1 MRLFGDIKQ
10 DEQEKMKIESTTIS
24 DVLVIMP
31 DLFEDERGFFME
43 TYQAQHFKALG
54 ISSEFLQDNHSGSSQ
69 GVLRGMHYQIERPQG
84 KLVRVAHGEVFDVAV
99 DLRKSSDTYGK
110 WVGATLTA
118 ENKHQLWIPPGFAHG
133 FYVLS
138 DWADLLYK
146 VTEYYAPEWDRVL
159 RWDDPEI
166 GIVWPLLGGVLPQ
179 LSSKDAD
186 GGSLAEAE
194 LFD

>member
-1 MRLFGDIKQ
+1 
-10 DEQEKMKIESTTIS
+10 MKIESTIIP
-24 DVLVIMP
+24 DVLVIYP
-31 DLFEDERGFFME
+31 DLIEDKRGFFME
-43 TYQAQHFKALG
+43 TYRVEHFNSLG
-54 ISSEFLQDNHSGSSQ
+54 ISAKFLQDNHSGSTQ
-69 GVLRGMHYQIERPQG
+69 GVLRGLHYQILRPQG
-84 KLVRVAHGEVFDVAV
+84 KLVRVVNGEVFDVAV
-99 DLRKSSDTYGK
+99 DLRKHSDTFGK
-110 WVGATLTA
+110 WVGATLSA

-166 GIVWPLLGGVLPQ
+166 GIEWPLLRGASPR
-179 LSSKDAD
+179 LSTKDAQ
-186 GGSLAEAE
+186 GIALAKAE